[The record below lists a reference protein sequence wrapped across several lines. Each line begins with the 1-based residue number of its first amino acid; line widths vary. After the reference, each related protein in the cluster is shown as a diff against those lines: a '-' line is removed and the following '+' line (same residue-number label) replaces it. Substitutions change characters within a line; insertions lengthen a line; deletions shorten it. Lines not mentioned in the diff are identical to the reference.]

1 MTISP
6 EKLARLDALLDKQ
19 EIHERL
25 TSFSR
30 GMDRFDHASFSDA
43 FWSDATIAAGPFVGT
58 PQECWDWSV
67 PMHKAGQILTHHSL
81 LNCTID
87 VDGDTAHTETYY
99 LFVARNHDESIWQA
113 GGRYVDRFERRAN
126 QSGPNQSG
134 PNQSGKGEWR
144 IAMRHNVIE
153 WSCFPPP
160 MPIPF
165 GDVPDIAVNGLGA
178 RSKQDV
184 SYIRPLVN
192 KRERQIPG

>member
-1 MTISP
+1 MTMTP
-6 EKLARLDALLDKQ
+6 EKLTRLEALLDKQ

-43 FWSDATIAAGPFVGT
+43 FWPDATIAAGPFVGT

-67 PMHKAGQILTHHSL
+67 PMHEAGQLLTHHAL

-87 VDGDTAHTETYY
+87 IQGDTAHTETYY
-99 LFVARNHDESIWQA
+99 LFVARNRDESVWQA
-113 GGRYVDRFERRAN
+113 GGRYVDRFERRM
-126 QSGPNQSG
+126 
-134 PNQSGKGEWR
+134 GEWR
-144 IAMRHNVIE
+144 IAMRHNAIE
-153 WSCFPPP
+153 WSCIPPA

-165 GDVPDIAVNGLGA
+165 GDVPDIAVNGICA
-178 RSKQDV
+178 RSKEDV
-184 SYIRPLVN
+184 SYIRPLAN